1 MILEEFYGIL
11 IYLFFLVMYQQR
23 NFFFF
28 LDKATYIILML
39 EIVLFNINFIIIDE
53 QLRLVNYDL

>member
-11 IYLFFLVMYQQR
+11 IYLFFLVMYQQH